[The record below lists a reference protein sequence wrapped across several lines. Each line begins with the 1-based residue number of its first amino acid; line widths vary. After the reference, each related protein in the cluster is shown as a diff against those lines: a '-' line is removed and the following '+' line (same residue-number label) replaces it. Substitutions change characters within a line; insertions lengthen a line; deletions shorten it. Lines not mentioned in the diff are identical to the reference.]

1 MPEHGEPQ
9 PGDPTISLDETRAT
23 ATANAQRVAEIGSW
37 PDHIEPEELLE
48 RIPKKG
54 ETAPGFDASVACSLN
69 LIPEDKQRLSAVLH
83 ADYTKETVEQIR
95 KELED
100 QSPDS
105 ETNWWLSASS
115 LCLDEEVDTSGFLD
129 QVEKFRELAANPDKR
144 LQAARE
150 EHEKMRAS
158 YHIEDGI
165 PYGERDG
172 CIQAAY
178 IDGYPFG
185 VYHSQK
191 YGLYFVGTYEDSLGL
206 EDFQWSD
213 EKDEKGRP
221 KSGPVH
227 GSKQFVK
234 CASEEELQEVLKNI
248 KEKLTPETG
257 ELPKIRDK
265 FRLLEYYVFYQGK
278 ASTSETDMPRN
289 YNHYIQAM
297 DVAAKKLMGIE
308 LRKSYNNDPNYS
320 DAENTELR
328 CEAVGWLLLE
338 HYLLSHSPVRNRNN
352 FVRTTEDLKI
362 KAAKRFF
369 AEDR

>member
-234 CASEEELQEVLKNI
+234 CASEEELNQVLKINI
-248 KEKLTPETG
+248 SFLSPQRKEKNFIFFPSHLNFH
-257 ELPKIRDK
+257 LK
-265 FRLLEYYVFYQGK
+265 FQ
-278 ASTSETDMPRN
+278 
-289 YNHYIQAM
+289 I
-297 DVAAKKLMGIE
+297 
-308 LRKSYNNDPNYS
+308 
-320 DAENTELR
+320 
-328 CEAVGWLLLE
+328 
-338 HYLLSHSPVRNRNN
+338 
-352 FVRTTEDLKI
+352 
-362 KAAKRFF
+362 
-369 AEDR
+369 